1 MLTDVL
7 LHLLDPAA
15 LGVVVGPGKGTAGKD
30 AGILRPGQLV
40 HHLEEAHI
48 LLKRL
53 CLMGQR
59 IQLGVY
65 AHDGFQGKGEP
76 QACPLKHLVNIVKDV
91 FVHAGAVEQVLR
103 KLDGDFPHI
112 RRRTDA
118 LLPGVLQLLPRH
130 QGEFILPYFFH
141 AVSYHALYAGPVFN
155 EVELKLHVGM
165 ERVQELALV
174 PFHNVQAVFFRD
186 GGNFP

>member
-1 MLTDVL
+1 
-7 LHLLDPAA
+7 
-15 LGVVVGPGKGTAGKD
+15 
-30 AGILRPGQLV
+30 
-40 HHLEEAHI
+40 
-48 LLKRL
+48 
-53 CLMGQR
+53 MGQR

-65 AHDGFQGKGEP
+65 AHNGFQGKGEP

-103 KLDGDFPHI
+103 KLDGDFSHV
-112 RRRTDA
+112 RRCTDA

-130 QGEFILPYFFH
+130 QGELKLPYLLH
-141 AVSYHALYAGPVFN
+141 AVSDHPLDTGPVLD

-174 PFHNVQAVFFRD
+174 PFHNVQAVFLRD

>member
-1 MLTDVL
+1 
-7 LHLLDPAA
+7 
-15 LGVVVGPGKGTAGKD
+15 
-30 AGILRPGQLV
+30 
-40 HHLEEAHI
+40 
-48 LLKRL
+48 
-53 CLMGQR
+53 MGQR
-59 IQLGVY
+59 IQLGID

-76 QACPLKHLVNIVKDV
+76 QACPPQHLVDAAENVL
-91 FVHAGAVEQVLR
+91 VHARAVKKVPG

-141 AVSYHALYAGPVFN
+141 AVSYHPLDAGAVFN
-155 EVELKLHVGM
+155 EIQFKLHVGM